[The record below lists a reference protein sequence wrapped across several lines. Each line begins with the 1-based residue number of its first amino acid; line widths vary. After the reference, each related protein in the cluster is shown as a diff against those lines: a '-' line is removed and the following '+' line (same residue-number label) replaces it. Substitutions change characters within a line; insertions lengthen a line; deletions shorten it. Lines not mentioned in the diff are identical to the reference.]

1 MADDAVHADKK
12 LINYAL
18 LVGKITLISP
28 YEQKESHPNMK
39 LVKLERVAMSVDVV
53 SVFQKRN
60 MSMLEC
66 LTYNV
71 DAARDKTD
79 FALSDDNL
87 KRVITS
93 GEKFDLFMLDIAQN
107 DALLG

>member
-1 MADDAVHADKK
+1 M
-12 LINYAL
+12 LFG
-18 LVGKITLISP
+18 GKITLISP
-28 YEQKESHPNMK
+28 YEQKESHPNIK
-39 LVKLERVAMSVDVV
+39 FVKLEKVAMSVDIV

-60 MSMLEC
+60 MSIYEM

-71 DAARDKTD
+71 DSSRDKVD

-87 KRVITS
+87 KKVMTS
-93 GEKFDLFMLDIAQN
+93 GEKFDLFMLDTFQN

>member
-1 MADDAVHADKK
+1 MQFVISVD
-12 LINYAL
+12 LSIML
-18 LVGKITLISP
+18 FWGQITLISP
-28 YEQKESHPNMK
+28 YEQKESHPNIK

-60 MSMLEC
+60 MSTMEL
-66 LTYNV
+66 LTFNV
-71 DAARDKTD
+71 DAARDKVD

-87 KRVITS
+87 KKVLTS
-93 GEKFDLFMLDIAQN
+93 GEEFDLFMLDIFQN